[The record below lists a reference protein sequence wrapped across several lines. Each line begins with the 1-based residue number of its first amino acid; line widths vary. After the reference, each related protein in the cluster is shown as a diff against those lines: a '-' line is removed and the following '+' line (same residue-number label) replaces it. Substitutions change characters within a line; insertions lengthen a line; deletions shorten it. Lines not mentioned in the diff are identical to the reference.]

1 MKIRMATSSARDFLM
16 IQGLAP
22 VFRLTPAE
30 RRVLETVWR
39 RGPIARIDIAKETD
53 LTGASI
59 TRLTRDLE
67 QRGLICDTIQRDG
80 SRGQPTRP
88 VSLANRGAFAFGV
101 NFSHSSIDVGLIDL
115 AGNLLT
121 HERAPLARA
130 LPSTLA
136 QHTREALE
144 RHLARMGVPPDRVV
158 GVGFSVPGDFR
169 RETGRLN
176 AHIFFPD
183 LQDVDLQAEI
193 APHIPIPVLIE
204 NDAASAA
211 AGERVHGQ
219 GMAYRS
225 FMFVHIGHGVGGG
238 LVLNGRLFRGEH
250 GNAGMI
256 GTMWP
261 LKRPRPSGQDL
272 LEHLQ
277 KSGVPVTDFT
287 DMENLDPGHPVLCE
301 WLERAGPQL
310 AEGIYLAARLL
321 DPQAIILGGRL
332 PPAILALLFEHI
344 KLNEKFRREPML
356 PRPAFL
362 TSKLGS
368 YAGVVG
374 AASMCFFKAFF
385 EPM

>member
-1 MKIRMATSSARDFLM
+1 MRDLLM

-22 VFRLTPAE
+22 IFQLTPAE

-39 RGPIARIDIAKETD
+39 HGPIARIDIAKETD

-67 QRGLICDTIQRDG
+67 QRGLVFDTIQRDG

-88 VSLANRGAFAFGV
+88 VSLADRGAFAFGV

-136 QHTREALE
+136 QHTREALA
-144 RHLARMGVPPDRVV
+144 RHLAQQGISQERIV

-169 RETGRLN
+169 VGSGRLN
-176 AHIFFPD
+176 AHSFFPD

-219 GMAYRS
+219 GTAYRS
-225 FMFVHIGHGVGGG
+225 FLFVHIGHGIGSG
-238 LVLNGRLFRGEH
+238 LVLSGRLFRGEH

-277 KSGVPVTDFT
+277 KSGVPVADFT
-287 DMENLDPGHPVLCE
+287 DMETLDPSHPALRE

-321 DPQAIILGGRL
+321 DTDAVILGGRL
-332 PPAILALLFEHI
+332 PPAILASLFEHVA
-344 KLNEKFRREPML
+344 LDQKFRREPTL
-356 PRPAFL
+356 PRPSFL
-362 TSKLGS
+362 MSNLGS